1 MLRQMLLGSVMAVAV
16 LVGSTGTGHAWV
28 SLDLGIHLGSPPQFV
43 QVPETPVSYA
53 PAVGANLFL
62 YDGHFFAFK
71 GGIWFGGPGY
81 NGPWSEVRP
90 EYIPRPI
97 LAVPVRYYHERPR
110 EWSHWR
116 REAAPRWAPTWGNR
130 WEERRPVYRDDH
142 RGDRGPS
149 YHRTDYRDDHR
160 GDRGFSHHRTDY
172 RDDHRGDRGPSHRA
186 DYRNDHRGD
195 RTRASRDEHHNG
207 RWDDRR

>member
-1 MLRQMLLGSVMAVAV
+1 MLRKMLIGGAIAIVAIAGSA
-16 LVGSTGTGHAWV
+16 GTGHAGV
-28 SLDLGIHLGSPPQFV
+28 SVDLGIHLGSPPQFQ

-62 YDGHFFAFK
+62 YDGQFFAFK
-71 GGIWFGGPGY
+71 GGVWFGGPGY

-90 EYIPRPI
+90 EYVPRPI

-116 REAAPRWAPTWGNR
+116 REAAPRWTPTWGNR
-130 WEERRPVYRDDH
+130 WEERRPAHPAVYRDDH

-149 YHRTDYRDDHR
+149 YRADSRDDH
-160 GDRGFSHHRTDY
+160 H
-172 RDDHRGDRGPSHRA
+172 
-186 DYRNDHRGD
+186 GD
-195 RTRASRDEHHNG
+195 RTRAYRDEHRNG
-207 RWDDRR
+207 RYDDRR

>member
-1 MLRQMLLGSVMAVAV
+1 MLRQMFVGSVMAVVA
-16 LVGSTGTGHAWV
+16 LVGSASTGHAGV
-28 SLDLGIHLGSPPQFV
+28 SVDLGIHLGSPPQFV

-62 YDGHFFAFK
+62 YDGQFFAFHS
-71 GGIWFGGPGY
+71 GVWFGGPGY

-90 EYIPRPI
+90 EYVPRPI

-116 REAAPRWAPTWGNR
+116 HEAAPRWAPSWGNR
-130 WEERRPVYRDDH
+130 WEERRPAVYRDER

-149 YHRTDYRDDHR
+149 YRTDYRDDHH
-160 GDRGFSHHRTDY
+160 GDRAPSYRADY
-172 RDDHRGDRGPSHRA
+172 RDDHH
-186 DYRNDHRGD
+186 GD
-195 RTRASRDEHHNG
+195 RTRAYRDEHRNG
-207 RWDDRR
+207 RYDDRR